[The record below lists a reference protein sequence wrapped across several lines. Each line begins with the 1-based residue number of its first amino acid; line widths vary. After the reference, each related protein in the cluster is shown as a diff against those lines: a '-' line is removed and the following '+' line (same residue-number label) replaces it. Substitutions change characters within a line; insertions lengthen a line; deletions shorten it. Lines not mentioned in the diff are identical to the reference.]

1 MTVAKIVD
9 RLFRTYL
16 YPPDAQPAQCF
27 LNGAISDTATSIVFD
42 NFMLPEDELLM
53 ASGVIVEVDSELIR
67 VVTYDTLT
75 TTATLVE
82 REVWGTV
89 KAAHNDNATVILA
102 PPYSRLSVFS
112 AVADNIITLY
122 PRLYTV
128 TAGSIIGVGNGVAT
142 LDDPLAVEV
151 VECWGDGTFSSQDID
166 ARIVDFHPST
176 GGRALITNTGIG
188 QVWVRYRR
196 RFGDAADE
204 TATLAD
210 LGMEERWV
218 NIVMAG
224 AAADIFAGRDLPASE
239 TRWVGAAL
247 ESVNIPVGT
256 RSTLARQL
264 AAYRDHLLGLAQ
276 REMKAEYRTK
286 VHMRPAAQVV
296 VRSPWG

>member
-1 MTVAKIVD
+1 MTVGAIVD

-16 YPPDAQPAQCF
+16 YPPDAQPAQCS
-27 LNGAISDTATSIVFD
+27 LNGGITDVATSLIID
-42 NFMLPEDELLM
+42 NFVVPEDELLM
-53 ASGVIVEVDSELIR
+53 AAGVIIEINSELIK
-67 VVTYDTLT
+67 VIIYDSPTL
-75 TTATLVE
+75 TATLVE
-82 REVWGTV
+82 RGFAGTTAV
-89 KAAHNDNATVILA
+89 AQADNANVILS
-102 PPYSRLSVFS
+102 PPYARLSVFES
-112 AVADNIITLY
+112 VADNIITLY

-128 TAGSIIGVGNGVAT
+128 TAGSVIGVGSGVAT
-142 LDDPLAVEV
+142 LDDALAVEV
-151 VECWGDGTFSSQDID
+151 VECWGDGLSSSQDID

-176 GGRALITNTGIG
+176 GGRALMTNIRVG

-204 TATLAD
+204 TATLAS

-239 TRWVGAAL
+239 TRWVGGAL
-247 ESVNIPVGT
+247 EAINIPVGT

-286 VHMRPAAQVV
+286 VHMRPATQVIA
-296 VRSPWG
+296 RGSWG

>member
-1 MTVAKIVD
+1 MTVGAIVD

-16 YPPDAQPAQCF
+16 YPPDAQPAQCS
-27 LNGAISDTATSIVFD
+27 LNGAITDVATSLIVD
-42 NFMLPEDELLM
+42 NFVVPEDELLM
-53 ASGVIVEVDSELIR
+53 AAGVIIEINSELIK
-67 VVTYDTLT
+67 VITYDSPTL
-75 TTATLVE
+75 TATLVE
-82 REVWGTV
+82 RGFAGTTAV
-89 KAAHNDNATVILA
+89 TQADNANVILS
-102 PPYSRLSVFS
+102 PPYARLSVFES
-112 AVADNIITLY
+112 VADNIITLY

-128 TAGSIIGVGNGVAT
+128 TAGSVIGVGSGVAT
-142 LDDPLAVEV
+142 LDDALAVEV
-151 VECWGDGTFSSQDID
+151 VECWGEGLSSTQDID

-176 GGRALITNTGIG
+176 GGRALITSVRVG

-204 TATLAD
+204 TATLAS

-247 ESVNIPVGT
+247 EAINIPVGT

-286 VHMRPAAQVV
+286 VHMRPATQMMA
-296 VRSPWG
+296 RGSWG

>member
-1 MTVAKIVD
+1 MTVAAIVD

-16 YPPDAQPAQCF
+16 YPPDAQPAQCS
-27 LNGAISDTATSIVFD
+27 LNGGITDTATSLILD
-42 NFMLPEDELLM
+42 NFVLPEDELLM
-53 ASGVIVEVDSELIR
+53 AAGVIIEINSELIK
-67 VVTYDTLT
+67 VITYDSPTL
-75 TTATLVE
+75 TATLVE
-82 REVWGTV
+82 RGVMGTTKV
-89 KAAHNDNATVILA
+89 AQVDDANVILS
-102 PPYSRLSVFS
+102 PPYARLSVFA

-122 PRLYTV
+122 PRLFTV
-128 TAGSIIGVGNGVAT
+128 TAGSVIGITSGIAT

-151 VECWGDGTFSSQDID
+151 VECWPDGTFSSQEVD

-176 GGRALITNTGIG
+176 GGRALITNVQVG

-196 RFGDAADE
+196 RFGDAVDE
-204 TATLAD
+204 SATLAS

-247 ESVNIPVGT
+247 EAENIPVGT
-256 RSTLARQL
+256 RSSLARQL

-286 VHMRPAAQVV
+286 IHMRSATQVV